1 MRPIIRCTPA
11 EYLARVAAGER
22 GAFDISRSVAAAY
35 AEATIAGAIP
45 ECTKRG
51 SDSATTLG
59 AVAGKAPTH
68 SHPGGSPRRVG
79 GVESVDADSA
89 PVFSK

>member
-1 MRPIIRCTPA
+1 MRPIIRCTHA

-22 GAFDISRSVAAAY
+22 GAFDISKTGGPAAK
-35 AEATIAGAIP
+35 EPTTTEGAGL
-45 ECTKRG
+45 RR
-51 SDSATTLG
+51 
-59 AVAGKAPTH
+59 APTH

-79 GVESVDADSA
+79 GVESVAADSA